1 MLVIA
6 HRGASGH
13 APEHTLAAYDLALQL
28 GCDFLEQDLQMT
40 SDGVLVCMHDDT
52 LDRTALGCTGRIIDH
67 AWRDLEECDVGTWF
81 NDAFPM
87 RARPAYTGER
97 IPTLEQVF
105 ARYRDRAAF
114 YIETKT
120 PEAAPGMEAALL
132 ELLDRFDLR
141 AAARTEW
148 RVIIQS
154 FSEASLRLIHGQDAA
169 LPLVQLIPEGTD
181 GRALHAMLPRIA
193 GYAVGIGPAF
203 TDVDRLLVTAAH
215 RHGLHVHP
223 YTVNEEA
230 DMRRMAEARVDG
242 MFTNFTDRLLAL
254 RPQTEPRGL
263 EAVRRA
269 AEAVRRAAEA
279 ARRRIASD

>member
-40 SDGVLVCMHDDT
+40 SDGVLVCVHDDT
-52 LDRTALGCTGRIIDH
+52 LDRTARGCTGRIIDH
-67 AWRDLEECDVGTWF
+67 VWRDLEECDVGTWF
-81 NDAFPM
+81 NEAFAT
-87 RARPAYTGER
+87 RARSEYEGQR
-97 IPTLEQVF
+97 IPTLEQVL
-105 ARYRDRAAF
+105 ARYRGRAAF

-120 PEAAPGMEAALL
+120 PEAAPGMEATLL
-132 ELLDRFDLR
+132 DLLDRYDLR
-141 AAARTEW
+141 TAARTEW

-154 FSEASLRLIHGQDAA
+154 FSEPSLRLIHEQDPA
-169 LPLVQLIPEGTD
+169 LPLVQLIPEDTD
-181 GRALHAMLPRIA
+181 SYALHAMLPHIA

-203 TDVDRLLVTAAH
+203 TDVDRLLVAAAH

-230 DMRRMAEARVDG
+230 DMRRMTEARVDG

-254 RPQTEPRGL
+254 RPQAEPRGL
-263 EAVRRA
+263 
-269 AEAVRRAAEA
+269 EAVRRAAEA